1 MTTFLY
7 FEKMKKS
14 IQVKIVVHPD
24 ELIIK
29 AKQAAEKHGLRFTGD
44 TEKGLIKGFGIEA
57 HYLLQEGVLTVKV
70 LRKPLLL
77 SWAKLEQKVRTL
89 VNINQNIG

>member
-1 MTTFLY
+1 
-7 FEKMKKS
+7 MKKS
-14 IQVKIVVHPD
+14 IQIKIVAHPD

-44 TEKGLIKGFGIEA
+44 TESGLINGYGIEA
-57 HYLLQEGVLTVKV
+57 HYLLQEDVLTIKI

-77 SWAKLEQKVRTL
+77 SWTKLEQKVRAL
-89 VNINQNIG
+89 VNVNQTIG

>member
-1 MTTFLY
+1 
-7 FEKMKKS
+7 MKKS
-14 IQVKIVVHPD
+14 IKVKIIDHPE
-24 ELIIK
+24 ELITK
-29 AKQAAEKHGLRFTGD
+29 AKHAAEKHGLLFIGD

-57 HYLLQEGVLTVKV
+57 HYLLQEDVLTVKI

-77 SWAKLEQKVRTL
+77 SWAKVEQKVRTL

>member
-1 MTTFLY
+1 
-7 FEKMKKS
+7 MKKS
-14 IQVKIVVHPD
+14 IQVKIVAHPD

-29 AKQAAEKHGLRFTGD
+29 AKQAAEKHGLRFAGN
-44 TEKGLIKGFGIEA
+44 TEKGLIKGLGIEA
-57 HYLLQEGVLTVKV
+57 HYQLQADMLTIKV

-89 VNINQNIG
+89 VNINPKTG

>member
-1 MTTFLY
+1 MR
-7 FEKMKKS
+7 KS
-14 IQVKIVVHPD
+14 IQVKIIVHPD
-24 ELIIK
+24 ELIVK

-44 TEKGLIKGFGIEA
+44 SEKGLIKGFGIEA
-57 HYLLQEGVLTVKV
+57 HYLLQKDVLTVKV

-77 SWAKLEQKVRTL
+77 SWTKLEQKVRAL

>member
-1 MTTFLY
+1 
-7 FEKMKKS
+7 MKKS
-14 IQVKIVVHPD
+14 IQVKVVVHPD
-24 ELIIK
+24 ELIFK

-57 HYLLQEGVLTVKV
+57 LYLLQGDMLTVNI

-89 VNINQNIG
+89 VNIKHNTG

>member
-1 MTTFLY
+1 
-7 FEKMKKS
+7 MKKS
-14 IQVKIVVHPD
+14 IQVKIVAHPD

-29 AKQAAEKHGLRFTGD
+29 VRQAAEKHGLRFTGN
-44 TEKGLIKGFGIEA
+44 TEKGLIKGLGIEA
-57 HYLLQEGVLTVKV
+57 HYQLQEDVLTIKV

-89 VNINQNIG
+89 VNINQKTG

>member
-1 MTTFLY
+1 
-7 FEKMKKS
+7 MKKS
-14 IQVKIVVHPD
+14 IQVKIVAHPD

-29 AKQAAEKHGLRFTGD
+29 VRQAAEKHGLRFTGN
-44 TEKGLIKGFGIEA
+44 TEKGLIKGLGIEA
-57 HYLLQEGVLTVKV
+57 HYQLQADVLTIKV

-89 VNINQNIG
+89 VNINQKTG

>member
-1 MTTFLY
+1 
-7 FEKMKKS
+7 MKKS
-14 IQVKIVVHPD
+14 IQVKIVANPD

-29 AKQAAEKHGLRFTGD
+29 VRQAAEKHGLRFTGT
-44 TEKGLIKGFGIEA
+44 TENGLIKGLGIEA
-57 HYLLQEGVLTVKV
+57 RYQLQEDVLTIKV

-89 VNINQNIG
+89 VNINQKTD

>member
-1 MTTFLY
+1 
-7 FEKMKKS
+7 MKKS
-14 IQVKIVVHPD
+14 IKVKIVAHPD
-24 ELIIK
+24 ELITK

-57 HYLLQEGVLTVKV
+57 HYLLQEDVLTVKV

-77 SWAKLEQKVRTL
+77 SWAKLEQKVRAL

>member
-1 MTTFLY
+1 
-7 FEKMKKS
+7 MKNS
-14 IQVKIVVHPD
+14 IKVKITDHPN

-44 TEKGLIKGFGIEA
+44 AEKGLIIGFGIEA
-57 HYLLQEGVLTVKV
+57 HYLLQKDMLTINV

-77 SWAKLEQKVRTL
+77 SWTVVEQKVRAL
-89 VNINQNIG
+89 VSTSPTIGR